1 MRLFFALD
9 IKQEDKHAIAAWQNT
24 LYHQLVDAEI
34 TSFKPILASNFH
46 VTLAFLGAVEEHQYK
61 QLIHFADT
69 LLNQAQLPGVI
80 NTQNPQISIAKLGLF
95 KQPKV
100 LYLGLSNTPK
110 WLDRLAAEFKEKAKS
125 LFIFQEQRPYLPHL
139 SIFRKATFVPDISP
153 LKTLLSIES
162 ISLYQS
168 SNEGNGVVYQPIKT
182 WPIT

>member
-9 IKQEDKHAIAAWQNT
+9 IKQEDKQAIAAWQNT
-24 LYHQLVDAEI
+24 LHHQLINAEI
-34 TSFKPILASNFH
+34 ASFKPILANNFH
-46 VTLAFLGAVEEHQYK
+46 VTLSFLGTVDNDQHK
-61 QLIHFADT
+61 QLVQFVDT
-69 LLNQAQLPGVI
+69 LLHREQLASI
-80 NTQNPQISIAKLGLF
+80 ITTQNPQISIAKLGLF

-100 LYLGLSNTPK
+100 LYLGLSDTPK
-110 WLDRLAAEFKEKAKS
+110 WLDTLAVKFKEKAKN

-168 SNEGNGVVYQPIKT
+168 SNEGSGVVYQPIKT
-182 WPIT
+182 WPLT